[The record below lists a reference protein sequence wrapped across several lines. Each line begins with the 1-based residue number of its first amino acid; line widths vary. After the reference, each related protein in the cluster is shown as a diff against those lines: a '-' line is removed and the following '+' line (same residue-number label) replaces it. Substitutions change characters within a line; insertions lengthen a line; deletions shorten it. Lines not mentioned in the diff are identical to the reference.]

1 MINVLICRSEFINI
15 YINNKVNIKI
25 LIIIILSFCIF
36 ICEQAQAVEFIA
48 RGRAN
53 EMYDDNINTSPED
66 PESDW
71 VTNLM
76 LGVALRSE
84 GRTREFELSGN
95 LYQRFYISHEEM
107 NEFYQ
112 DMILSINKSFTENI
126 TLVISDTF
134 QNYPSAQSFGAMF
147 ERGEDDEGYM
157 RNDFASGLTFQLTRK
172 LFFTGV
178 YNNTILKNDNRT
190 IADSVLHSPG
200 AIIEYYFN
208 SANIVRAGY
217 MYSLMKYDDG
227 SESKGERGYVEYE
240 KFFTNQLRGIVNGG
254 YDYVRMADGESLNTR
269 YMASLID
276 EIDER
281 NELNISFL
289 KESTIS
295 NITNDTLNN
304 WRISAAFECEVS
316 SRTSVDMTLFYGEG
330 VYEVSRVRDKLG
342 GFSSNLSF
350 AVSEFVDFEAGY
362 TFVYSSSKRP
372 GLDEASYNRNQVYV
386 GVSGEY

>member
-1 MINVLICRSEFINI
+1 M
-15 YINNKVNIKI
+15 NIKI

-36 ICEQAQAVEFIA
+36 VSEQAQAFEFIA

-71 VTNLM
+71 ITNLM
-76 LGVALRSE
+76 LGIALRSE
-84 GRTREFELSGN
+84 GRTWEFELSGN
-95 LYQRFYISHEEM
+95 LYQRFYVSHEEM
-107 NEFYQ
+107 NNFYQ
-112 DMILSINKSFTENI
+112 DMILSINKSFSENI

-134 QNYPSAQSFGAMF
+134 QNYPSAQSFGSMF

-157 RNDFASGLTFQLTRK
+157 RNDFASDLTFQLTQK

-178 YNNTILKNDNRT
+178 YNNTILENDNRA
-190 IADSVLHSPG
+190 IADSVLHRTG

-217 MYSLMKYDDG
+217 MYSLMKYDDDTD
-227 SESKGERGYVEYE
+227 SRGERGYAEYE
-240 KFFTNQLRGIVNGG
+240 KFFTNQLRAIVNGG
-254 YDYVRMADGESLNTR
+254 YDYVRMTDGESLNTR
-269 YMASLID
+269 YMGSLID

-281 NELNISFL
+281 NEFNISFL

-295 NITNDTLNN
+295 NITNDTFNN
-304 WRISAAFECEVS
+304 WRISAAFEREVS

-330 VYEVSRVRDKLG
+330 VYEVSRVREKLG
-342 GFSSNLSF
+342 GVAFNLGF

-362 TFVYSSSKRP
+362 TFVHSSSKQP
-372 GLDEASYNRNQVYV
+372 GIDEASYSRNQVYV